1 MICYIVQTGETFANP
16 NLSAMRDHAAENV
29 ADRRCRGGEVDVI
42 DAQDRDCP
50 GRHSHGRAGR
60 RQKRMSSSLIL
71 VAETRQDLR
80 QEVREYL
87 EQSGFRALPAAS
99 GSDIFSALTSTPV
112 GAVVLDAALRG
123 PDGLD
128 LCRDIRERS
137 DVPIILV
144 GSNSSEVDRVVGLE
158 LGADD
163 YMAKPFAMRELAA
176 RLRAVLRRGRG
187 ARALGLRRQTEA
199 VFDGWVVDF
208 ARREVSDPQSR
219 PVELTAAE
227 FALLS
232 VFLDHA
238 QTVIARGRLMELAGV
253 REAPSSD
260 RSIDVLVSRLRR
272 KLGAGG
278 QSAPIVTVRGVGYMF
293 SAVVDR
299 R

>member
-1 MICYIVQTGETFANP
+1 MNP
-16 NLSAMRDHAAENV
+16 
-29 ADRRCRGGEVDVI
+29 
-42 DAQDRDCP
+42 P
-50 GRHSHGRAGR
+50 
-60 RQKRMSSSLIL
+60 LIL
-71 VAETRQDLR
+71 VAETQQDLR
-80 QEVREYL
+80 REIREYL

-99 GSDIFSALTSTPV
+99 AADIFSALTTTPV

-137 DVPIILV
+137 DVPVILV

-163 YMAKPFAMRELAA
+163 YMDKPYAIRELAA
-176 RLRAVLRRGRG
+176 RLRAVLRRGRSE
-187 ARALGLRRQTEA
+187 RALGLRRQTEA
-199 VFDGWVVDF
+199 LFDGWIVDF
-208 ARREVSDPQSR
+208 ARREVTDPCGR
-219 PVELTAAE
+219 LVELTAAE
-227 FALLS
+227 FALLA

-238 QTVIARGRLMELAGV
+238 QTVIARARLMELAGV
-253 REAPSSD
+253 RDAPSSD

-278 QSAPIVTVRGVGYMF
+278 RSAPIVTVRGVGYMF

>member
-1 MICYIVQTGETFANP
+1 
-16 NLSAMRDHAAENV
+16 
-29 ADRRCRGGEVDVI
+29 
-42 DAQDRDCP
+42 
-50 GRHSHGRAGR
+50 
-60 RQKRMSSSLIL
+60 MSPPLIL
-71 VAETRQDLR
+71 IAERQQDLR
-80 QEVREYL
+80 HQVREYL

-99 GSDIFSALTSTPV
+99 ATDIFSALTTTPV

-123 PDGLD
+123 SDGLD
-128 LCRDIRERS
+128 LCRDVRERS

-163 YMAKPFAMRELAA
+163 YMAKPYSSRELAA

-187 ARALGLRRQTEA
+187 ERALGLRRQTEA

-208 ARREVSDPQSR
+208 ARREVTDPQEQL
-219 PVELTAAE
+219 VELTAAE

-232 VFLDHA
+232 VFLDHPQA
-238 QTVIARGRLMELAGV
+238 VIARARLMELAGV
-253 REAPSSD
+253 RDTPSSD

-278 QSAPIVTVRGVGYMF
+278 RAAPIVTVRGVGYMF